1 MGPGTDEAPTL
12 AETDL
17 RLWRRIAETVTPLW
31 PRAPMSAPPDEQ
43 AMRDQRA
50 MRGEQAGPGDG
61 GRSRPAAEGQPSPG
75 GAHHGRRERPTPS
88 RTPELGHGVAPG
100 LDKRSLIRLR
110 KGQLRIDGRLDL
122 HGFTQV
128 EARHRLAAFL
138 AASVAADR
146 RCVLVITGKGS
157 RGDGILRQEVPRW
170 LNESDNRAC
179 VIGFC
184 HAIPP
189 DGGEGALYVL
199 LRRRRPPRPAMP

>member
-1 MGPGTDEAPTL
+1 MGSGTDEAPTL

-43 AMRDQRA
+43 APPS
-50 MRGEQAGPGDG
+50 EG
-61 GRSRPAAEGQPSPG
+61 GRPRPAAEPPPSPG
-75 GAHHGRRERPTPS
+75 GSQRGRRERPTPS
-88 RTPELGHGVAPG
+88 RPPDLGHGVAPG

-110 KGQLRIDGRLDL
+110 RGQLRIDGRLDL
-122 HGFTQV
+122 HGSTQV
-128 EARHRLAAFL
+128 EARHKLATFL
-138 AASVAADR
+138 TASVAADR

-170 LNESDNRAC
+170 LNESDNRAS